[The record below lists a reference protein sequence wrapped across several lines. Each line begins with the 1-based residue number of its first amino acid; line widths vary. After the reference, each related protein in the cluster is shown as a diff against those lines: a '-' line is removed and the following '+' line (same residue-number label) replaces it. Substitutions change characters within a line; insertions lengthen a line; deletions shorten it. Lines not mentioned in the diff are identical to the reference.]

1 MSVAKLKKA
10 KKLYMEYYSVSECAR
25 QTGLPRSTISS
36 NVKKEGGWEY
46 ERDLLRT
53 ELLSQVTAS
62 RAADFANMTSA
73 TIIVLTRALQSL
85 AKREDAPTVSEAK
98 SAASILDV
106 LDKITRLDAGTPTDI
121 ITEEKVVTVGELQK
135 RISVDPFAKEVQYKE
150 IEDE

>member
-1 MSVAKLKKA
+1 
-10 KKLYMEYYSVSECAR
+10 
-25 QTGLPRSTISS
+25 
-36 NVKKEGGWEY
+36 
-46 ERDLLRT
+46 
-53 ELLSQVTAS
+53 
-62 RAADFANMTSA
+62 MTSA

-150 IEDE
+150 IEE

>member
-1 MSVAKLKKA
+1 MSVTKLKKA
-10 KKLYMEYYSVSECAR
+10 KKLYLEYHSVSECAR

-73 TIIVLTRALQSL
+73 TIVVLTRALQSL

-150 IEDE
+150 IEE